1 MQKSVYY
8 PVRVQASRLGPGW
21 ALFVSQ
27 ILKEQEAF
35 SVLKPADRQGALKAP
50 NRALYR
56 ALKPTENSAMGL
68 NESEAEG
75 KVLKEAEKH

>member
-8 PVRVQASRLGPGW
+8 SVRVQASCLGPGW

-35 SVLKPADRQGALKAP
+35 SVPKPADRQGALKAP
-50 NRALYR
+50 NRAWRR
-56 ALKPTENSAMGL
+56 ALKPTENSAL
-68 NESEAEG
+68 WD
-75 KVLKEAEKH
+75 